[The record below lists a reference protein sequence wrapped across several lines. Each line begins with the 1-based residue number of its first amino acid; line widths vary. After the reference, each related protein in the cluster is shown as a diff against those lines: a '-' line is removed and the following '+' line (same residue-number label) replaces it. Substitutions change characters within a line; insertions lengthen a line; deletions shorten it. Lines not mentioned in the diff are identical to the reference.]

1 MKSNLKNIIKVA
13 VLAIVIFFIYF
24 VIKNYSLV
32 ENKDLQVAPVTN
44 KVLESSTSTNNSVKV
59 NEDDDVYGQR
69 QLRADF
75 NSGSSTGGY

>member
-1 MKSNLKNIIKVA
+1 MNGNVKKIIEVIGII
-13 VLAIVIFFIYF
+13 IVIFFIYF
-24 VIKNYSLV
+24 FIKNYSFLK
-32 ENKDLQVAPVTN
+32 NKDLEVAPLTN

-75 NSGSSTGGY
+75 NNGSSTGGY